1 MTAVTGAPARV
12 ETLPAVPGLGGLF
25 ARGVVG
31 SGRMAAATRLPGAG
45 RRELTTTDVAYR
57 VAGVATGDGA
67 GPGSPGSEEHLA
79 RYTDVVGEVRGGT
92 LPAGYLHV
100 LAFPLATAVMV
111 RGDFPLPLVGMVH
124 LENSV
129 SLVRPVRLGDSLEV
143 RAWAQGLRPHRRGVQ
158 VDLVTEVS
166 VERTADERAAGS
178 GLSATTL
185 AFRGVSTY
193 LAKGVR
199 LPDAPAPDGAR
210 TNGTSHGS
218 SPGSSHGTDAFVP
231 PLPTAR
237 WTLGAG
243 TGRAYAAVSGDRNP
257 IHTSALGAKAFG
269 FPRAIAH
276 GMYTA
281 ARALAEAGPA
291 RGETYDWTVT
301 FARPVLLPSTVDVA
315 IRPAGAVPAE
325 VRTTVGQVAAA
336 VPDGAGDVAEGLAV
350 QAWDRA
356 GRLHLSGRVTPR
368 RGADRAPGR
377 PGAGS
382 ARRA

>member
-1 MTAVTGAPARV
+1 
-12 ETLPAVPGLGGLF
+12 
-25 ARGVVG
+25 
-31 SGRMAAATRLPGAG
+31 
-45 RRELTTTDVAYR
+45 
-57 VAGVATGDGA
+57 
-67 GPGSPGSEEHLA
+67 
-79 RYTDVVGEVRGGT
+79 
-92 LPAGYLHV
+92 
-100 LAFPLATAVMV
+100 
-111 RGDFPLPLVGMVH
+111 
-124 LENSV
+124 V

-143 RAWAQGLRPHRRGVQ
+143 RAWAQDLRPHRRGVQ
-158 VDLVTEVS
+158 VDLVVEVS
-166 VERTADERAAGS
+166 VERTDDERAAGS

-185 AFRGVSTY
+185 AYRGVSTY
-193 LAKGVR
+193 LAKGVH
-199 LPDAPAPDGAR
+199 LPDGSARDASGSDGSGA
-210 TNGTSHGS
+210 NGTTN
-218 SPGSSHGTDAFVP
+218 GTDAFVP

-257 IHTSALGAKAFG
+257 IHTSGLGAKAFG

-325 VRTTVGQVAAA
+325 VRDAVGQVPAA
-336 VPDGAGDVAEGLAV
+336 VPDGAGDAATGLACH
-350 QAWDRA
+350 AWDRT

-368 RGADRAPGR
+368 R
-377 PGAGS
+377 
-382 ARRA
+382 